1 MTQSAASAA
10 LVKRYGAV
18 STALYTGTNLSEC
31 FDTIRALTAGG
42 PPLRHAL
49 DCITDAESASVC
61 FGALA
66 RTGGRYACLEGFR
79 EAWRTRRVVKV
90 KEVMGYE
97 VLGRPVD
104 LGGVESTYSRGASEA
119 AIEIGRRWRGEMQ
132 GSLDAGLIQPHP
144 IQEII
149 PEKGEGSQK
158 ETWAAA
164 VISGLHMLMAGGIRG
179 RKLVVRVSSGDAI
192 AAPQATGSTSTS

>member
-1 MTQSAASAA
+1 VTQTAASAA
-10 LVKRYGAV
+10 LVTRYGAV
-18 STALYTGTNLSEC
+18 STVLFTGTNLSEC
-31 FDTIRALTAGG
+31 LDTIRALTANG

-104 LGGVESTYSRGASEA
+104 LGGAESTYSRGISEA
-119 AIEIGRRWRGEMQ
+119 AIEIGRRW
-132 GSLDAGLIQPHP
+132 AG
-144 IQEII
+144 
-149 PEKGEGSQK
+149 
-158 ETWAAA
+158 
-164 VISGLHMLMAGGIRG
+164 
-179 RKLVVRVSSGDAI
+179 
-192 AAPQATGSTSTS
+192 